1 MNDLLDKG
9 AVLQRDKETYAIA
22 PHLTGGLVTPAQL
35 KKIAEVAEKYHAKAL
50 KVTAAQRIA
59 IVGLKEEDIDKAW
72 EDLGMKPG
80 AAIGL
85 CVRSVKICP
94 GTTFCKR
101 ALNDSVSIGQKLD
114 TIYHGQ
120 DLPNKLKIGVS
131 GCPNSCS
138 DSHTRDIGLI
148 GTAKGWRIYVGG
160 KGGRKPRLGDMLVPL
175 VDEDTLFNII
185 QKVIDVYAT
194 NGEKHERIGDYID
207 RIGFETFKQQVG
219 LE

>member
-1 MNDLLDKG
+1 MNDLLEKG

-22 PHLTGGLVTPAQL
+22 PHLTGGLVTPDQL
-35 KKIAEVAEKYHAKAL
+35 RLIADVAEKYNAAAI
-50 KVTAAQRIA
+50 KVTASQRIA

-72 EDLGMKPG
+72 ADLDMQPG

-101 ALNDSVSIGQKLD
+101 GLNDSVGVGAKLD
-114 TIYHGQ
+114 GLYHGQ
-120 DLPNKLKIGVS
+120 NLPNKLKIGVS

-148 GTAKGWRIYVGG
+148 GTSKGWRVYVGG
-160 KGGRKPRLGDMLVPL
+160 KGGRQPRLGDVLVPL
-175 VDEDTLFNII
+175 VT
-185 QKVIDVYAT
+185 
-194 NGEKHERIGDYID
+194 D
-207 RIGFETFKQQVG
+207 RKSVV
-219 LE
+219 